1 MIHLKSNSTQIKRHL
16 NKEDEKVNSDNDYI
30 STTVNQINSTN
41 DNLSFNENSGKILS
55 LLSEQGNDDK
65 VINISRLDESLS
77 FNNKDTKR
85 EKNEKD
91 ITQSNCELIIKNLN
105 NNEENNDP
113 NPVINISCLETKN
126 NEDKT
131 DNKINININNN
142 IVEEKE
148 IDKNKILIKKDEVFL
163 VKKRNKICTKKRIIL
178 IMIIFCLFF
187 SIFSI
192 LIIKKINYISVSL
205 YLI

>member
-105 NNEENNDP
+105 NNEENNDA

-142 IVEEKE
+142 IVEEKKT
-148 IDKNKILIKKDEVFL
+148 DKNKILIKKDEVFL

-192 LIIKKINYISVSL
+192 LIIKKINA
-205 YLI
+205 

>member
-163 VKKRNKICTKKRIIL
+163 VIKRNKIWTKKRIIL

-192 LIIKKINYISVSL
+192 LIIKKINA
-205 YLI
+205 

>member
-1 MIHLKSNSTQIKRHL
+1 MIHLKSNSTQIKGHFK
-16 NKEDEKVNSDNDYI
+16 KEDEKVNSDNDYI

-192 LIIKKINYISVSL
+192 LIIKKINA
-205 YLI
+205 

>member
-192 LIIKKINYISVSL
+192 LIIKKINA
-205 YLI
+205 

>member
-91 ITQSNCELIIKNLN
+91 ITQSNCELIIKNSN

-126 NEDKT
+126 NEGKT

-187 SIFSI
+187 SVFSI
-192 LIIKKINYISVSL
+192 LIIKKINA
-205 YLI
+205 

>member
-131 DNKINININNN
+131 DNNINILFKKVLEFQYNYM
-142 IVEEKE
+142 
-148 IDKNKILIKKDEVFL
+148 ILIIL
-163 VKKRNKICTKKRIIL
+163 LKKRI
-178 IMIIFCLFF
+178 
-187 SIFSI
+187 
-192 LIIKKINYISVSL
+192 
-205 YLI
+205 

>member
-91 ITQSNCELIIKNLN
+91 ITPSNCELIIKNLN

-192 LIIKKINYISVSL
+192 LIIKKINA
-205 YLI
+205 

>member
-105 NNEENNDP
+105 NNEENNDS

-192 LIIKKINYISVSL
+192 LIIKKINA
-205 YLI
+205 

>member
-77 FNNKDTKR
+77 FNNKGTKR

-142 IVEEKE
+142 IVEEKK

-192 LIIKKINYISVSL
+192 LIIKKINA
-205 YLI
+205 

>member
-163 VKKRNKICTKKRIIL
+163 VKKRYKICTKKRIIL

-192 LIIKKINYISVSL
+192 LVIKKINA
-205 YLI
+205 

>member
-91 ITQSNCELIIKNLN
+91 TTQSNCELIIKNLN

-192 LIIKKINYISVSL
+192 LIIKKINA
-205 YLI
+205 

>member
-1 MIHLKSNSTQIKRHL
+1 MIHLKSNSTQIKGHF
-16 NKEDEKVNSDNDYI
+16 NKKDEKVNSDNDYI

-192 LIIKKINYISVSL
+192 LIIKKINA
-205 YLI
+205 

>member
-163 VKKRNKICTKKRIIL
+163 VKKRNKNCTKKRIIL

-192 LIIKKINYISVSL
+192 LIIKKINA
-205 YLI
+205 

>member
-30 STTVNQINSTN
+30 PTTVNQINSTN

-192 LIIKKINYISVSL
+192 LIIKKINA
-205 YLI
+205 

>member
-41 DNLSFNENSGKILS
+41 DNLSFNEKSGKILS
-55 LLSEQGNDDK
+55 LLSVQDNDDK
-65 VINISRLDESLS
+65 VVNISRLDESLS

-85 EKNEKD
+85 ENNEKD
-91 ITQSNCELIIKNLN
+91 ISQSNCELIIKNLN
-105 NNEENNDP
+105 SNEENNDP

-192 LIIKKINYISVSL
+192 LIIKTINA
-205 YLI
+205 

>member
-105 NNEENNDP
+105 NNEDNNDP

-192 LIIKKINYISVSL
+192 LIIKKINA
-205 YLI
+205 

>member
-163 VKKRNKICTKKRIIL
+163 IKKRNKICTKKRIIL

-192 LIIKKINYISVSL
+192 LIIKKINA
-205 YLI
+205 

>member
-148 IDKNKILIKKDEVFL
+148 IDKNKILIKKDEVFQ

-192 LIIKKINYISVSL
+192 LIIKKINA
-205 YLI
+205 

>member
-148 IDKNKILIKKDEVFL
+148 IDKNKILIKKDEVYKE
-163 VKKRNKICTKKRIIL
+163 KKRNKICTKKRIII

-192 LIIKKINYISVSL
+192 LIIKKINA
-205 YLI
+205 

>member
-105 NNEENNDP
+105 NNEENFDP

-192 LIIKKINYISVSL
+192 LIIKKINA
-205 YLI
+205 